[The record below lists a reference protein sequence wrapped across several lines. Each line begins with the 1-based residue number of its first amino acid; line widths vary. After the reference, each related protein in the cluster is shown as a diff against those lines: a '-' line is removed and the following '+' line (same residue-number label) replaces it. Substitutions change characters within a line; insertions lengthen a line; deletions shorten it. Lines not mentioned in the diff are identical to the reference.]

1 VIRSTVREEE
11 DAFEVSPDGN
21 CTVNRW
27 VKWLEPQEIR
37 QISSSYWSKLV
48 KPFRV
53 EGLAIADP
61 QIPRQVSLL
70 FKQADCPIHEYTS
83 QNLRDYLQVEESWG
97 MPFEEAPMRMLRRMD
112 WIEVLAQFAVS
123 DRPKSLRGLPLALL
137 SNNRLQVFGFNPSG
151 VVYRADEQIKALFYQ
166 YPSWFL
172 HSKVRQIFNACNCPE
187 IVSLDALKAAQK
199 LVKVFRE
206 QRIEAGHLWKPQGI
220 EFPNE
225 DWLVQVFQYFRHH
238 GLKSRTR
245 SQNDGVLEELSKI
258 PLIPASDGRLY
269 QGNQVEM
276 PLLPFHDIAILDS
289 DTLQYFGIKVIDVS
303 HALYTQFAS
312 LFTAKPNTLIRY
324 LSANSIVRLLSYR
337 PVEDL
342 PPYHPRYS
350 AKLLEYLSLSKF
362 IEGDC
367 KYSENHWDLLP
378 KLPIFITTNGELTT
392 LDRPNLYL
400 PATGWDIPN
409 LNIEFTLL
417 KVEQDG
423 HSWKPLLEALEIPEL
438 DPLTFIEDCLLQ
450 EYPYFSEQEQRTAL
464 AWIRDN
470 FSWEDLEPQS
480 LRLWRNLQQ
489 ARLIRCEDG
498 RLRAARDLYH
508 PEQRFLEEIFGD
520 RIHFP
525 DLNFYQDNSQKWLD
539 FLSQLG
545 MQDNVSATDWLAA
558 LDQCL
563 DSSNPQNLDAS
574 YPLLQ
579 QLWHYLLENWSDLQE
594 TPVTTDKQSLADVLR
609 ERSWLPVE
617 RNPEQLQTYA
627 AAPIPPSR
635 LFQPREVCW
644 EKEATLA
651 ITSKPL
657 VLYRQNEVSNTIQM
671 ALGFEKVT
679 FEQVCDRLDGIVT
692 LWEQWFTHPESANL
706 TAKVFDSA
714 KAIYGYLYRYFNNS
728 RHRQQSHSPQL
739 QARFANRCCIWDEGT
754 QRFWKPRHCFTQA
767 VPFFG
772 SRRVEISLDGFPEL
786 GLDLLYP
793 LLGVRKTPTVADYQ
807 EFLQELA
814 AEFGETPL
822 TTLEIP
828 QVLTVLQRLEA
839 QLALETTEGS
849 LSIPLL
855 TAAESLR
862 EAETVLIPDATWYK
876 PYVQPQRLL
885 HPQVSPQL
893 ARRFGAGSLLW
904 DVVEEP
910 GEVTPVEDEA
920 VKGVQWCDRWQKTIN
935 SPQFI
940 QGLQRLLAQEGK
952 DWTALVGDR
961 FQSLRVQLATQ
972 INMTL
977 FWRGEPLA
985 ETVPGT
991 HYYDP
996 LSVCIFLAN
1005 CQAPTIALS
1014 YLTDSLNQQ
1023 LGELALGNLLHLAV
1037 MIDTK
1042 PRQIPG
1048 LLDQL
1053 RVGRLPEIQEEEVA
1067 ASPLD
1072 WTWVETFYQG
1082 LGYAQVERLSG
1093 DVTRVRCSGGTAG
1106 EVVAILKCLV
1116 VDDEADGLILQ
1127 LTEEE
1132 WQTIVMYPE
1141 PRQLQLL
1148 IGVVESGA
1156 MTRLIL
1162 IREVVA
1168 TLGESESQVK
1178 ANTGETP
1185 IRLEHFPGHE
1195 MAQLSVNLSSI
1206 LAQVQSEMIQ
1216 EYPGI

>member
-1 VIRSTVREEE
+1 
-11 DAFEVSPDGN
+11 
-21 CTVNRW
+21 
-27 VKWLEPQEIR
+27 
-37 QISSSYWSKLV
+37 
-48 KPFRV
+48 
-53 EGLAIADP
+53 
-61 QIPRQVSLL
+61 
-70 FKQADCPIHEYTS
+70 
-83 QNLRDYLQVEESWG
+83 
-97 MPFEEAPMRMLRRMD
+97 
-112 WIEVLAQFAVS
+112 
-123 DRPKSLRGLPLALL
+123 
-137 SNNRLQVFGFNPSG
+137 
-151 VVYRADEQIKALFYQ
+151 
-166 YPSWFL
+166 
-172 HSKVRQIFNACNCPE
+172 
-187 IVSLDALKAAQK
+187 
-199 LVKVFRE
+199 
-206 QRIEAGHLWKPQGI
+206 
-220 EFPNE
+220 
-225 DWLVQVFQYFRHH
+225 
-238 GLKSRTR
+238 
-245 SQNDGVLEELSKI
+245 
-258 PLIPASDGRLY
+258 
-269 QGNQVEM
+269 
-276 PLLPFHDIAILDS
+276 
-289 DTLQYFGIKVIDVS
+289 
-303 HALYTQFAS
+303 
-312 LFTAKPNTLIRY
+312 
-324 LSANSIVRLLSYR
+324 
-337 PVEDL
+337 
-342 PPYHPRYS
+342 
-350 AKLLEYLSLSKF
+350 
-362 IEGDC
+362 
-367 KYSENHWDLLP
+367 
-378 KLPIFITTNGELTT
+378 
-392 LDRPNLYL
+392 
-400 PATGWDIPN
+400 
-409 LNIEFTLL
+409 
-417 KVEQDG
+417 
-423 HSWKPLLEALEIPEL
+423 
-438 DPLTFIEDCLLQ
+438 LTFIEDCLLQ

-480 LRLWRNLQQ
+480 LRLWQKLQQ

-545 MQDNVSATDWLAA
+545 MQDNVSSTDWLTA

-563 DSSNPQNLDAS
+563 DSSNPQNLEAS

-739 QARFANRCCIWDEGT
+739 QSRFANRCCIWDEGT

-893 ARRFGAGSLLW
+893 ARRLGAGSLLW

-1042 PRQIPG
+1042 PSQIPG